1 MDLVLLTSSP
11 TVRADVLAALDRP
24 VRVFL
29 DTAAATEYLA
39 AAEPAVVLVHGT
51 GAELHKRIDA
61 IRAAAFGTLH
71 GLIGLLDR
79 EQLEAP
85 DSLLERS
92 DALDDVVA
100 LPVDPAWLRLR
111 IARRYRTEGALIA
124 REAMYRHF
132 FEISPDLVGIIGLD
146 GHARHVNRPW
156 EALLGCS
163 AEELRDRPLIE
174 WVHPEDV
181 AMFRDALAQLA
192 AEGGRLQRTVRV
204 RRVDGEYRSM
214 DGTAIASPDRPVIY
228 VFARDVTE
236 LREAEKRAHER
247 QRIVDNVLEHIP
259 HSVFWKDRDSVY
271 LGCNANF
278 ARQAGLS
285 DPQDIIGKTDYE
297 LGWAEQADLY
307 RAGDRKVMEG
317 GIDLLN
323 FEEPQS
329 RRDGTVVTLLTS
341 KVPLRNDAGELLG
354 ILGIYA
360 DISDRKAAE
369 ARLHLL
375 SAALEATS
383 YPIVITD
390 ASGIISWVNPAFTVL
405 TGYSREEVIGA
416 NPKVLKSGEHSPEF
430 YRDLW
435 ATIRRGEIWRSE
447 FVNRRKDGTLY
458 TEEGTITPVRD
469 EAGQISHFVA
479 VKQDITEKKLLQS
492 QLAQAQKLEAIGQL
506 AAGIAHEVNT
516 PTQFIGDNTNFL
528 QTAFGDLIRCL
539 ERIEEIAGAGEGGD
553 PIPAAGEIRAALK
566 EADVEYLQEEI
577 PRAIT
582 QTLEGIDRVGTIVR
596 AMKEFSHPA
605 TEKVATD
612 LNHAIETTSI
622 VARNEWKYV
631 AELELDLDPS
641 MPQVE
646 CVPGEI
652 NQAIVNMIV
661 NAAHAIADA
670 VGTSGAKGR
679 ITVSTRSLPGEIE
692 IQVRD
697 TGTGMKP
704 EVRDRV
710 FDPFFTTKAVGRG
723 TGQGLTITHDVVV
736 RRHGGTIRVESELG
750 QGTTFILR
758 LPVSGV
764 GTEQLASG

>member
-1 MDLVLLTSSP
+1 
-11 TVRADVLAALDRP
+11 
-24 VRVFL
+24 
-29 DTAAATEYLA
+29 
-39 AAEPAVVLVHGT
+39 
-51 GAELHKRIDA
+51 
-61 IRAAAFGTLH
+61 
-71 GLIGLLDR
+71 
-79 EQLEAP
+79 
-85 DSLLERS
+85 
-92 DALDDVVA
+92 
-100 LPVDPAWLRLR
+100 
-111 IARRYRTEGALIA
+111 
-124 REAMYRHF
+124 
-132 FEISPDLVGIIGLD
+132 
-146 GHARHVNRPW
+146 
-156 EALLGCS
+156 
-163 AEELRDRPLIE
+163 
-174 WVHPEDV
+174 
-181 AMFRDALAQLA
+181 
-192 AEGGRLQRTVRV
+192 
-204 RRVDGEYRSM
+204 
-214 DGTAIASPDRPVIY
+214 
-228 VFARDVTE
+228 
-236 LREAEKRAHER
+236 
-247 QRIVDNVLEHIP
+247 
-259 HSVFWKDRDSVY
+259 
-271 LGCNANF
+271 
-278 ARQAGLS
+278 LS

-323 FEEPQS
+323 LEEPQS
-329 RRDGTVVTLLTS
+329 RTDGTVVTLLTS
-341 KVPLRNDAGELLG
+341 KVPLRNEAGELLG

-416 NPKVLKSGEHSPEF
+416 NPKMLKSGEHSPEF

-764 GTEQLASG
+764 GAEQLASG